1 MDRCINKS
9 LSIIVRT
16 TGESTTQTLVKQ
28 LRKQI
33 SPQDSLQI
41 INKEECFEDKLKRG
55 FALGIQEGKDFTV
68 FIDADILLRRD
79 TIDKIK
85 KLVEKLEVTDLGFGL
100 RLWDR
105 FYERPKFRGLHIYR
119 TALLEKAIPFVP
131 AQNLQLR
138 PESYTKQKMKEEGHA
153 WRNGISLYVAGIHDF
168 FQKPDDIYYKFLV
181 RSKRSEQDLDQLKQK
196 FRSDRDTD
204 FKIALQGIEDGEEMT
219 EVSNNK
225 FLYKNT
231 SSRLLELS
239 QESIYDYDN
248 QSIDVIVLKRLIKYY
263 RFNRMFWGS
272 I

>member
-9 LSIIVRT
+9 LAIIVRA
-16 TGESTTQTLVKQ
+16 TGESTTQILFNQ
-28 LRKQI
+28 LTRQLTSADCLHLI
-33 SPQDSLQI
+33 D
-41 INKEECFEDKLKRG
+41 KEECFEDKLKRG
-55 FALGIQEGKDFTV
+55 FELGIQEGKDFTV

-79 TIDKIK
+79 AINKIK
-85 KLVEKLEVTDLGFGL
+85 KLVEKLEDTDLGFGL

-105 FYERPKFRGLHIYR
+105 FYEQPKFRGLHIYR
-119 TALLEKAIPFVP
+119 TAFLEKAIPFVP
-131 AQNLQLR
+131 AHNLQLR
-138 PESYTKQKMKEEGHA
+138 PESYTKQKMEEEGHA

-219 EVSNNK
+219 EVTNNK
-225 FLYKNT
+225 LLYKNT

-239 QESIYDYDN
+239 QESIYN
-248 QSIDVIVLKRLIKYY
+248 SQSIDVMVLKRLIKYY
-263 RFNRMFWGS
+263 RFNRLFWGS